1 MRFDPPGEAHY
12 FMAEQP
18 SRQVLDG
25 TPTRVLVFILGVGKY
40 FAIRTALAAR
50 GYDATQHELAWG
62 YLKKL
67 AIFPAGSIPVLDKP
81 VRDAVLELDA
91 WDEPNFAVIR
101 AVLENHHAD
110 IVEFLFENLSPKQGP
125 EAVVGVS
132 TLLDRLDALE
142 SAPERKATRKADHAV
157 LETLA
162 ARGYS
167 KEERARLRGLVDLTQ
182 TVVVTKPI
190 SDEEREKTL
199 GRLYAWYNEWSSIAR
214 LALTRRDHQIAVGIA
229 KRRKAKKKG
238 EAEPEA
244 APVAQAMKKPED
256 PTGKK
261 DGT

>member
-1 MRFDPPGEAHY
+1 
-12 FMAEQP
+12 MAGRDRSCQ
-18 SRQVLDG
+18 
-25 TPTRVLVFILGVGKY
+25 
-40 FAIRTALAAR
+40 
-50 GYDATQHELAWG
+50 
-62 YLKKL
+62 LKKL

-101 AVLENHHAD
+101 AVLENHHAN
-110 IVEFLFENLSPKQGP
+110 IVEFLFESLSPKQGP
-125 EAVVGVS
+125 EAVVVVS

-142 SAPERKATRKADHAV
+142 SGAERKATRKADHAV

-182 TVVVTKPI
+182 TVVVTNPI

-229 KRRKAKKKG
+229 KRRKAKKG
-238 EAEPEA
+238 EPAA
-244 APVAQAMKKPED
+244 APVVPAAKQVEEPAV
-256 PTGKK
+256 KK